1 MTFSEYIDNIDEPW
15 LKDWITQVHYNQIKS
30 RIEECEYF
38 LLASDFA
45 EHKFWAFS
53 SDLKTGKIVPSELQ
67 SVCMYSIEEI
77 KEQHKISASVNW
89 RKWSKV
95 QMAQRQIKTD
105 FE

>member
-38 LLASDFA
+38 RLASDFA

-53 SDLKTGKIVPSELQ
+53 SDLKTGKIEPCEFQ